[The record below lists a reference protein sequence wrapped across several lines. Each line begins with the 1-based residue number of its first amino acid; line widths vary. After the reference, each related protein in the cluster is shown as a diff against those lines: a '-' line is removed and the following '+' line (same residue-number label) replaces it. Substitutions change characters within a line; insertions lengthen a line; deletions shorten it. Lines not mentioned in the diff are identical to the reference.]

1 MMNCLCKVYL
11 DLVYYS
17 KQLNKYLSS
26 NIIQSKNKNINE
38 PIIRLKYISRPID

>member
-1 MMNCLCKVYL
+1 MSVLGIL

-38 PIIRLKYISRPID
+38 PIIRLKYNSRPID